1 MRLTFLLTWIFFLT
15 GIANG
20 AEYPKMIGT
29 WEQVSIESA
38 NGGTIANPLP
48 IGFIHKVSKTPTVI
62 IIDKN
67 EGPLFSGKRISG
79 FGSSELA
86 KISGTHLLVA
96 AFKPDG
102 KNFIM
107 SEDTNLGIG
116 DLSGGTM
123 NICSA
128 TILTDQNSAACITYK
143 KIK

>member
-1 MRLTFLLTWIFFLT
+1 M

-29 WEQVSIESA
+29 WEQINIESA
-38 NGGTIANPLP
+38 NGWTLENPLP
-48 IGFIHKVSKTPTVI
+48 IGFIHEVAKTPTVI

-67 EGPLFSGKRISG
+67 EGPLFSGKRVSG
-79 FGSSELA
+79 FSYKELA
-86 KISGTHLLVA
+86 KVSGTHLLVA

-102 KNFIM
+102 INFIM

-116 DLSGGTM
+116 ELNGDIM

-128 TILTDQNSAACITYK
+128 TILTTQNSAACISYK